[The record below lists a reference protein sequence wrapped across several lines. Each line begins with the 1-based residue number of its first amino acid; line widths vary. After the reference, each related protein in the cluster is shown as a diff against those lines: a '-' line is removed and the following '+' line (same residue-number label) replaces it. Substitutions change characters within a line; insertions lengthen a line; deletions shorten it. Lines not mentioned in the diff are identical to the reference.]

1 MVSPDEW
8 KKLSE
13 IMHTVEA
20 EFIIDIIDI
29 FRKFLKD
36 KKQTLPKHLN
46 SVPLHKL
53 YMGSHGILVM
63 LAIRHAMQAGII
75 YDGNYD
81 NPSGENQCPCPM
93 IFVTYK

>member
-1 MVSPDEW
+1 VISANEW
-8 KKLSE
+8 KILDEVISN
-13 IMHTVEA
+13 VQS
-20 EFIIDIIDI
+20 EFINDIIDI
-29 FRKFLKD
+29 FREFLKD
-36 KKQTLPKHLN
+36 KKQTLPKHLD

-81 NPSGENQCPCPM
+81 NSSGENQCPCPM
-93 IFVTYK
+93 IFVTDN